1 MGATIEEGA
10 TSLTERDFLADT
22 RLALE
27 VWAEGGPSEK
37 AYERRLAYVKRIEA
51 AGLTTY
57 QAAYDVLGNRDA
69 DIELLRAICEMLHQ
83 IAWLEDRRKYRH
95 IHFIDRRKIAPSLLT
110 ALQSRNVG
118 LKIAAVELCYK
129 LKLKRAVPRLIEI
142 AYQSQRE
149 NVRLEAIGAL
159 AIRDP
164 RCIAP
169 LVDFACNQAESGKIR
184 NKAIDVLAYE
194 IEPRKTATL
203 LRLMQDETD
212 AIEIRV
218 RAMRALAYSKLAET
232 VPVYVSYL
240 SRAEVELRWAAMDA
254 LNWMVRDVDL
264 SPYIA
269 LIDHLAATDFGRPA
283 GESTIASL
291 ATRII
296 EWIWYQRLGQ
306 PDDYKWDFLISPVLE
321 YADLD
326 ELTDLPQTTLAI
338 DPVWLAEQL
347 RIRWPGI
354 QIGVREPSP
363 TCLILDW
370 LIPTQ
375 TAPMMGGLHRNGYWM
390 LIAGVPADD
399 FAFTAWYR
407 SLVSAEYTLYVYD
420 SEYWGVEIK
429 PGMTAAQVAEA
440 VEYWWF

>member
-10 TSLTERDFLADT
+10 NLSERDFLADS
-22 RLALE
+22 RMALA
-27 VWAEGGPSEK
+27 VWSEGGSSER

-57 QAAYDVLGNRDA
+57 QAAYDVLGNRAA
-69 DIELLRAICEMLHQ
+69 DIELLRAVCEMLHQ

-95 IHFIDRRKIAPSLLT
+95 IHFIDRRKIAASLLV

-118 LKIAAVELCYK
+118 LKIAAIELCRK

-149 NVRLEAIGAL
+149 KVRLEAIWAL
-159 AIRDP
+159 LIADP
-164 RCIAP
+164 RCIPA
-169 LVDFACNQAESGKIR
+169 LVDLACNRAESIPIR
-184 NKAIDVLAYE
+184 KKAIYVLSLKSE
-194 IEPRKTATL
+194 TQGTDTL
-203 LRLMQDETD
+203 LHLIQDETE
-212 AIEIRV
+212 ALEVRV
-218 RAMRALAYSKLAET
+218 EAMDGLSHRKLVET

-240 SRAEVELRWAAMDA
+240 SRAEVELRFAAMDA

-264 SPYIA
+264 SPYES
-269 LIDHLAATDFGRPA
+269 LIDHLAATDYGRPP
-283 GESTIASL
+283 GEATIASL

-326 ELTDLPQTTLAI
+326 ELPDLPQTTLAI
-338 DPVWLAEQL
+338 DPIWLTEQL
-347 RIRWPGI
+347 RLRWPDV

-375 TAPMMGGLHRNGYWM
+375 DAPIMGGLHRNGYWM
-390 LIAGVPADD
+390 LIAGVPADNFK
-399 FAFTAWYR
+399 FAAWYR
-407 SLVSAEYTLYVYD
+407 SLVSAEHTLYVYD

-429 PGMTAAQVAEA
+429 PGMSAAEVSQA
-440 VEYWWF
+440 VEYWWI